1 MELSGGNVTFI
12 TPAQVGYKAS
22 KMDLGSGGE
31 LSLSKVNLMQAKISD
46 SLLYTTQFTLLDSDK
61 KPQPNIKY
69 VAFLEDGEVVSGITN
84 ASGETQQFQTENP
97 EEIAVHFATELLSG
111 VEVTRSGD

>member
-1 MELSGGNVTFI
+1 
-12 TPAQVGYKAS
+12 
-22 KMDLGSGGE
+22 
-31 LSLSKVNLMQAKISD
+31 MQAKISH
-46 SLLYTTQFTLLDSDK
+46 SLLYTTQFKLLDSDK

-97 EEIAVHFATELLSG
+97 EEIAVHFSTELLSG